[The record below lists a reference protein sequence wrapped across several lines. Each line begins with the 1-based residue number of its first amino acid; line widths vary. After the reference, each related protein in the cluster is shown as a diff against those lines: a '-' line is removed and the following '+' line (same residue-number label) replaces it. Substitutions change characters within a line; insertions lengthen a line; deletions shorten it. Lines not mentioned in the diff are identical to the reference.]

1 MIIYFLEELYYMII
15 TPYEINGQPKSL
27 LKQTF
32 DSFKTINKNY
42 NGNINNKNDNDT
54 NINNLSDKIAH
65 NRILL
70 DTV

>member
-1 MIIYFLEELYYMII
+1 MFTLEVSCSYYMKKG
-15 TPYEINGQPKSL
+15 T

-32 DSFKTINKNY
+32 DSFKTINKSC